1 MYHTYYHKEI
11 TTKNDKCNE
20 KKQASKANKATAND
34 RTRAI
39 TLKKYHL
46 QLTILARNSDKSLC
60 NVHNCR
66 FTQTQMQADYQMIH
80 SLHIH
85 VMP

>member
-1 MYHTYYHKEI
+1 MISTP
-11 TTKNDKCNE
+11 T
-20 KKQASKANKATAND
+20 ASKANKATAND

-46 QLTILARNSDKSLC
+46 QLTIPARNSDKSLC
-60 NVHNCR
+60 NVHNCS

-85 VMP
+85 VPL